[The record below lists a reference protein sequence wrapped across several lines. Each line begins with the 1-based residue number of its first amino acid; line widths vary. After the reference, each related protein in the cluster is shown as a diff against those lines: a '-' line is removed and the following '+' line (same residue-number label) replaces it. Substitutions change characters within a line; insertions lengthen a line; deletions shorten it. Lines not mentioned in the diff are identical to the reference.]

1 MSVDYSRYS
10 PYYSTNQDNGYLDLL
25 SPRNI
30 PFQTDDMFVEIQS
43 KYHQRPDLLSYDL
56 YDTVNLWWVFA
67 IRNPDTIK
75 DPIFDLVSGLRI
87 YLPKIT
93 TIKTALGI

>member
-1 MSVDYSRYS
+1 MSVEYSRYS
-10 PYYSTNQDNGYLDLL
+10 PYYSTDQSNGYLDLW
-25 SPRNI
+25 SPKNI
-30 PFQTDDMFVEIQS
+30 PFQTDDMFVEVQS

-67 IRNPDTIK
+67 VRNPEIIK
-75 DPIFDLVSGLRI
+75 DPIFDLVSGLTI

-93 TIKTALGI
+93 TIKSALGV

>member
-1 MSVDYSRYS
+1 MTVNYSRYS
-10 PYYSTNQDNGYLDLL
+10 PYYSTDQSNGYLDLW
-25 SPRNI
+25 SARSI
-30 PFQTDDMFVEIQS
+30 PFQTDDMFVEVQS

-67 IRNPDTIK
+67 VRNPETIK
-75 DPIFDLVSGLRI
+75 DPIFDLVSGSRI

>member
-1 MSVDYSRYS
+1 MNVNYSRYS
-10 PYYSTNQDNGYLDLL
+10 PYYSTDQSNGYLDLWT
-25 SPRNI
+25 PKTI
-30 PFQTDDMFVEIQS
+30 PFQTDDMFVEVQS

-67 IRNPDTIK
+67 VRNPETIK
-75 DPIFDLVSGLRI
+75 DPIFDLVSGSRI